1 MFLRP
6 ATPPQSTPTLLH
18 ISAIGPYS
26 FSETVVILAKIL
38 TFKGN
43 SSLDG
48 RKMQK
53 NFTLK
58 SFLNT
63 FKETLRVKTLE
74 EGGRRKKLFEF
85 FKTSFSKYLANHNS
99 KMPNLKSSYLV
110 LKC

>member
-1 MFLRP
+1 M
-6 ATPPQSTPTLLH
+6 
-18 ISAIGPYS
+18 
-26 FSETVVILAKIL
+26 KIL

-43 SSLDG
+43 SCLDG

-58 SFLNT
+58 SFLDTFKDT
-63 FKETLRVKTLE
+63 FKETLRVKTLK

-99 KMPNLKSSYLV
+99 KMPNLKSPYLV

>member
-1 MFLRP
+1 M
-6 ATPPQSTPTLLH
+6 
-18 ISAIGPYS
+18 
-26 FSETVVILAKIL
+26 KIL

-43 SSLDG
+43 SCLDG

-53 NFTLK
+53 NFILK

-74 EGGRRKKLFEF
+74 EGGRRKKLLEF
-85 FKTSFSKYLANHNS
+85 FKTSFSKYLAKNNS

>member
-1 MFLRP
+1 M
-6 ATPPQSTPTLLH
+6 
-18 ISAIGPYS
+18 
-26 FSETVVILAKIL
+26 KIL

-43 SSLDG
+43 SCLDG

-53 NFTLK
+53 NITLK

-63 FKETLRVKTLE
+63 FKEMLRVKTLE

-85 FKTSFSKYLANHNS
+85 FKTSFSKYIANHNS
-99 KMPNLKSSYLV
+99 KISSVKSSYLV

>member
-1 MFLRP
+1 M
-6 ATPPQSTPTLLH
+6 
-18 ISAIGPYS
+18 
-26 FSETVVILAKIL
+26 KIL

-43 SSLDG
+43 SCLDG

-63 FKETLRVKTLE
+63 FKETVRVKTLE